1 LTLIRTILNLKKYD
15 GEIQIITD
23 KIILLPYLTSDI
35 PGIGGAIKT
44 YEDDFIVEEIPLR
57 KLDGQGGHT
66 YALLEKRGVTTM
78 DALSAIA
85 RALGITRKEIG
96 FAGHKDSS
104 AVARQWISIE
114 NIEPKKIKSLVLPD
128 VKIIQFGKHSEG
140 LRAGMLAGNRFIV
153 RLRKFNQ
160 PVEQAVKIVEKIMAE
175 LVGRGAPNYF
185 GPQRFGLRNDSHI
198 LGRAIAKGDCD
209 LFIDTFLGT
218 AEAQESP
225 VIARAREFYKKGDY
239 KKSHDLWPYVYADQR
254 RALKSLI
261 QKKGSKK
268 HAYHVVDKNLKGFF
282 VSAYQSYL
290 FNQVA
295 ALRMPEIDKI
305 FVGDIAFD
313 HASKEFFRVENS
325 DAENLRCQNFQ
336 ISPTGPLFGR
346 QMMKL
351 NPPAAD
357 IENRVIESAELTDRD
372 FQQMSEY
379 GAKGT
384 RRPLRFKPCNTAIAV
399 GRDKNGHYIELRFEL
414 DSGCYATCLIRE
426 ITKADIG
433 G

>member
-1 LTLIRTILNLKKYD
+1 MSHSQESIS
-15 GEIQIITD
+15 
-23 KIILLPYLTSDI
+23 LPFLTSHI
-35 PGIGGAIKT
+35 PGIAGIIKM
-44 YEDDFIVEEIPLR
+44 YEDDFVVEEIPLR
-57 KLDGQGGHT
+57 KPDGQGTHT
-66 YALLEKRGVTTM
+66 YALLEKRGITTM
-78 DALSAIA
+78 DALSAIS

-96 FAGHKDSS
+96 FAGHKDSN

-114 NIEPKKIKSLVLPD
+114 NIEPKKIKSLNVQD
-128 VKIIQFGKHSEG
+128 VKIIQFNKHSEG
-140 LRAGMLAGNRFIV
+140 LRSGMLAGNRFIV

-160 PVEQAVKIVEKIMAE
+160 PIEQAVKTAEKIMAE
-175 LVGRGAPNYF
+175 LIGRGTPNYF

-198 LGRAIAKGDCD
+198 LGLTIAKGDCD

-218 AEAQESP
+218 AETQESP
-225 VIARAREFYKKGDY
+225 VIAQAREFYKKGDY

-295 ALRMPEIDKI
+295 AMRMPDIDKVI
-305 FVGDIAFD
+305 TGDIAYD
-313 HASKEFFRVENS
+313 HASKEFFCVENP
-325 DAENLRCQNFQ
+325 DTENLRCQNFQ

-351 NPPAAD
+351 TPPAAD
-357 IENRVIESAELTDRD
+357 IENRVIESASLTDRD

-379 GAKGT
+379 GAKGA
-384 RRPLRFKPCNTAIAV
+384 RRPLRFQPHNTAVSA
-399 GRDKNGHYIELRFEL
+399 GKDRNGSYIELRFEL
-414 DSGCYATCLIRE
+414 DPGCYATCLIRE
-426 ITKADIG
+426 ITKT
-433 G
+433 